1 MQSKQQF
8 CNSLF
13 RIISRAA
20 TVALAMATVF
30 ALAVVLTQSAQAQTF
45 KVLHTFTGG
54 ADGASPLG
62 SFTMDQ
68 AGNIYGAPSGGGRG
82 NGTVFRLWKKG
93 SNWLF
98 NPLYAFLGS
107 DGSTPW
113 SAAIMGSDGNL
124 YGATFGGGP
133 SDAGVVYSLKK
144 PAGACET
151 ALCPWTET
159 VLYSFTGG
167 NDGAGP
173 GYGHF
178 IFDQAGN
185 MFGETLWGGAY
196 GAGTVFE
203 LVPSQGGWMERVLHS
218 FNGNDGYLPA
228 TGLVFDNV
236 GNLYGTTLLGGVY
249 GQGTVFQL
257 TPSGSGW
264 TENVLYSFQGGSDGA
279 HPYPGVIFDPS
290 GNLYGGTAAGGQGNG
305 GTAFKLTPS
314 GGAWTYE
321 LIYSFTG
328 GGGNCG
334 GGGDCGPVGNFI
346 MDGAGNIYSFTNYEG
361 AYNEGTVFELTPSGG
376 SWTYTS
382 LYNFT
387 GGSDGAH
394 PTGGPIF
401 DENGNLYGATL
412 SGGAYGGG
420 VVWEITFP

>member
-1 MQSKQQF
+1 MRSKQKSY
-8 CNSLF
+8 NSL
-13 RIISRAA
+13 SRAVSGVA
-20 TVALAMATVF
+20 TAVLVLAIVF
-30 ALAVVLTQSAQAQTF
+30 ALTAVLTQSAQAQTF

-54 ADGASPLG
+54 TDGASPFG
-62 SFTMDQ
+62 TFTMDQ
-68 AGNIYGAPSGGGRG
+68 AGNIYGAPWGGGRG

-107 DGSTPW
+107 DGSGPW

-124 YGATFGGGP
+124 YGATHGGGP
-133 SDAGVVYSLKK
+133 SDAGVVYSLK
-144 PAGACET
+144 PAGACKT

-203 LVPSQGGWMERVLHS
+203 LVPSQGGWTESVLHS
-218 FNGNDGYLPA
+218 FNFSDGYLPA

-236 GNLYGTTLLGGVY
+236 GNLYGTTLLGGAY

-279 HPYPGVIFDPS
+279 HPYPGVVFDPS

-334 GGGDCGPVGNFI
+334 GGGDCGPTSNFI
-346 MDGAGNIYSFTNYEG
+346 MDGAGNIYSATNYEG
-361 AYNEGTVFELTPSGG
+361 AYNEGTVFELTPSGNG
-376 SWTYTS
+376 WTYTD
-382 LYNFT
+382 LYDFT

-394 PTGGPIF
+394 PTGGPIA
-401 DENGNLYGATL
+401 DENGNLYGATD

-420 VVWEITFP
+420 VVWEITP